1 MDFCTNC
8 GGKIYESS
16 RICTNCGSRA
26 AKDNKN
32 MSSTPKTRME
42 KKKVHSKNKR
52 LMAVVGSIIALLIV
66 ISVTYLMVGGFNK
79 PEHNKNVAATKT
91 IDQSKDKNVENKS
104 ESSHDNHSPEEKR
117 NESTNLSSS
126 DTILP
131 ESNKRVLSED
141 DIDTLPKSKL
151 RLARN
156 EIYGRHGYVFK
167 SKDLQQYFSSKSWY
181 HPNPSFDGS
190 LNEVEKE
197 NVDLIKAREDS
208 L

>member
-1 MDFCTNC
+1 MDFCPNC
-8 GGKIYESS
+8 GERLYESRRS
-16 RICTNCGSRA
+16 CTKCGSRV

-32 MSSTPKTRME
+32 MTPTPKTRIE
-42 KKKVHSKNKR
+42 KKKDHSINKR

-66 ISVTYLMVGGFNK
+66 ISVTYIMIRGFNN
-79 PEHNKNVAATKT
+79 PESNENVAATKT

-104 ESSHDNHSPEEKR
+104 ESSYN
-117 NESTNLSSS
+117 NQSTEQKKNDSSNLSST

-167 SKDLQQYFSSKSWY
+167 SKDLQIYFSKKSWY